1 MSPKTLKET
10 TIAQI
15 VEIIKNHQPK
25 VQIMY
30 LFGSHAKAQQQES
43 SDIDLAIKTEESISN
58 TEIYDLRQE
67 LAAHLNQDVDLIDLE
82 KASTLLRNEVVQG
95 GTRLYCAP
103 HFDRK
108 RYELRIISE
117 YLDFQEGT
125 RDLRE
130 AIQKRGYVH
139 R

>member
-1 MSPKTLKET
+1 MNSKTLKET

-25 VQIMY
+25 VQIIY
-30 LFGSHAKAQQQES
+30 LFGSHAKAQEQET

-67 LAAHLNQDVDLIDLE
+67 LAAQLNQDVDLIDME
-82 KASTLLRNEVVQG
+82 KASTVLKNEVVQG

-103 HFDRK
+103 QFDYK
-108 RYELRIISE
+108 PYELLIISQ

-125 RDLRE
+125 RHLRE

-139 R
+139 G